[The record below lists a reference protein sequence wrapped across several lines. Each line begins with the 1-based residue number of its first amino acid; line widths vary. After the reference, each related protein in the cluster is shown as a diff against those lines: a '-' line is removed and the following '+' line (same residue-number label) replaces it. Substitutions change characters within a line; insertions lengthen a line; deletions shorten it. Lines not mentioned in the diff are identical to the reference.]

1 MAQHTLD
8 QLKRFGLTPDT
19 SYGQHF
25 LVDDNILRVIDRM
38 AALSPDDV
46 VFEPG
51 PGVGVLT
58 SWLAPHVR
66 HVHAAEL
73 DARLRG
79 PLDQL
84 EAETPNV
91 TVHWGDAMSIDVSTL
106 TPPPTALVSNLP
118 YNVAAPIIAETL
130 QHQLAIRS
138 MCVMVQKEVG
148 ERMFA
153 SVGAKNYGAL
163 SVVVQAL
170 ADRTG
175 VHAVSRA
182 VFLPPPNVDSQLVSF
197 VRRADTYGLQP
208 DQFPAF
214 STFVRSAF
222 VHRRKTLVNN
232 LQPAG
237 CARDVVV
244 ATLASS
250 GIAPA
255 ARPQELTPAQF
266 VSLFAEMSI

>member
-38 AALSPDDV
+38 AALTADDV

-58 SWLAPHVR
+58 SWLAPNVK

-73 DARLRG
+73 DDRLRG

-84 EAETPNV
+84 EQETPNI
-91 TVHWGDAMSIDVSTL
+91 TVHWGDAMALDVASL
-106 TPPPTALVSNLP
+106 TPIPTALVSNLP

-130 QHQLAIRS
+130 QRQLAIRS

-153 SVGAKNYGAL
+153 PVGAKNYGAL
-163 SVVVQAL
+163 SVVIQAL
-170 ADRTG
+170 AERTG

-197 VRRADTYGLQP
+197 VRRTDPYGLP
-208 DQFPAF
+208 EGDFPAF
-214 STFVRSAF
+214 SAFVRSAF
-222 VHRRKTLVNN
+222 VHRRKTLANN
-232 LQPAG
+232 LNAAG
-237 CARDVVV
+237 ASRDVVT
-244 ATLASS
+244 ARLAAC
-250 GIAPA
+250 GIPPA

-266 VSLFAEMSI
+266 VELFQVMSS